1 MQLNEKS
8 KRMLNVILHEKQM
21 TIDTLTMMLPYSRRT
36 VEYELERIQEWL
48 SYHGLSNMKVD
59 GTKIEL
65 TVTEALIDQVERA
78 ELVWSEEERE
88 LVITLY
94 AMTQV
99 EFLSSFHFQHL
110 LDVSKYTV
118 QESLNA
124 IKKKAARFGLDFS
137 YTRKEGYR
145 FNGHFQTVTLY
156 VYRTIEQLLDKSTSS
171 QLLDLCFDD
180 WQEEF
185 RKRVRQIEQFEALK
199 QFQFVESH
207 REKIAYFLLIGSKLS
222 PESFVRDEDSWLTE
236 KVEQSVR
243 VHFQDVPQLWDM
255 LMMLIQSG
263 PKVSEEMDETV
274 QQNLAATMIQ
284 VIERFEGL
292 SCTRVIEREAL
303 CEKLVLHAK
312 ATLKRVHT
320 EVMPPEELE
329 RYVLKEH
336 RVLNVIVDRS
346 LDPIRQQIQAE
357 LPKTEVMYFTLHFAA
372 HLHQQGQ
379 HLDEKMKAI
388 VVCPSGISVS
398 HMLDHIL
405 KNQFPDF
412 VFLPPISQRDV
423 LEYAPLVDLIFTTV
437 PLPLAVQQQA
447 HVTLVPTLPTR
458 LEQLALKRQIHQR
471 FIASGG
477 MARLEVSDILEV
489 VKKYATV
496 HQESQLRKEL
506 NHLLQDEATKDE
518 WKGGQPVLNQ
528 LVTKNEIQLRDHVS
542 NWQES
547 IRLAAE
553 PLVQNGTIETRY
565 VETMIENVVEHGPY
579 IVLMPQIAIPHA
591 RPEDGVNQLGMSVL
605 KLTEPVFF
613 PGDKPVRAFF
623 VLAAIDQ
630 TTHLKALAQLTE
642 LLGNEQDVSLVL
654 GADNVEEIVEILN
667 RYSEEEEK

>member
-8 KRMLNVILHEKQM
+8 KRILNVILHEKQM
-21 TIDTLTMMLPYSRRT
+21 TLDTLTMMLPYSRRT

-48 SYHGLSNMKVD
+48 VGNRQSNLKMD

-65 TVTEALIDQVERA
+65 TVTEALIEQVERA

-88 LVITLY
+88 LVITLF

-118 QESLNA
+118 QESLNTV
-124 IKKKAARFGLDFS
+124 KKKAAQFGIDFS

-145 FNGHFQTVTLY
+145 FKGHLQTVALY
-156 VYRTIEQLLDKSTSS
+156 VYRTIEQLLEKSTFA
-171 QLLDLCFDD
+171 QLLDLCFDS
-180 WQEEF
+180 WKVEF
-185 RKRVRQIEQFEALK
+185 MERIKQIEHFENLN

-207 REKIAYFLLIGSKLS
+207 REKLAYFLMIGSRLS
-222 PESFVRDEDSWLTE
+222 PDAYVQDDDSWLTE
-236 KVEQSVR
+236 KVDASIRDNFE
-243 VHFQDVPQLWDM
+243 DVPQLWET
-255 LMMLIQSG
+255 LMMLIQGGS
-263 PKVSEEMDETV
+263 KVSEEMDELV
-274 QQNLAATMIQ
+274 QQNLASIMIE

-312 ATLKRVHT
+312 ATLNRVHA
-320 EVMPPEELE
+320 EIMPSDELE
-329 RYVLKEH
+329 RYVMKEH

-346 LDPIRQQIQAE
+346 LDPIRDQIQTKI
-357 LPKTEVMYFTLHFAA
+357 PSSEVMYFTLHFAA

-379 HLDEKMKAI
+379 YLDEKMKAI

-423 LEYAPLVDLIFTTV
+423 LEFAPLVDLIFTTV

-458 LEQLALKRQIHQR
+458 LEQLALKRQIKQR
-471 FIASGG
+471 FIANGTV
-477 MARLEVSDILEV
+477 ARIEVADILEV
-489 VKKYATV
+489 VKKYATI
-496 HQESQLRKEL
+496 HQEAQLRKEL
-506 NHLLQDEATKDE
+506 KHLLQDEPMKDE

-528 LVTKNEIQLRDHVS
+528 LVTKQEIQIADQVS
-542 NWQES
+542 DWQES
-547 IRLAAE
+547 IRLAAK
-553 PLVQNGTIETRY
+553 PLVDNGTIESRY
-565 VETMIENVVEHGPY
+565 VETMIENVIEHGPY

-591 RPEDGVNQLGMSVL
+591 RPEDGVNHLGMSVL
-605 KLTEPVFF
+605 KLTKPVFF
-613 PGDKPVRAFF
+613 PGEKPVRAFF
-623 VLAAIDQ
+623 ILAAIDQ

-642 LLGNEQDVSLVL
+642 LLGNEQDVSLL
-654 GADNVEEIVEILN
+654 LEADTVDDIVEVLN
-667 RYSEEEEK
+667 RYSEEEEQ